1 MFYMVDVISESYLLW
16 TDSEQF
22 DVASSGAIT
31 VAAGTTFDYD
41 TSPSYTF
48 VVRATDG
55 GDPSKTATTSVTV
68 NIQTGRCLLFIILV
82 IL

>member
-1 MFYMVDVISESYLLW
+1 MVVVISVSYLLW

-22 DVASSGAIT
+22 DVASSGAIS

-41 TSPSYTF
+41 MSPSYTF
-48 VVRATDG
+48 AVKATDG
-55 GDPSKTATTSVTV
+55 GDPSKTTTTSVTV
-68 NIQTGRCLLFIILV
+68 NIRTGRRLLFIILV